1 MFLDGSTPTCVLR
14 SVSGSRELAPADAP
28 VAAGHWGSRSKAGR
42 ATRQRVH
49 LGCWMTT
56 PALQYLFSASDLSTS
71 YTSDVLSLLE
81 LVKFLRMMAIC
92 TVISAT
98 SPVSSRVFTQSFH
111 PEFSPC
117 FPSFPHILPAFPM
130 YFPPARTICSSPAQ
144 CSSIASSRAA
154 DTVARSATSSQASE
168 TFACHS
174 AKASSQAMATVGF
187 TNGGE
192 IHKNFL
198 GIWMEYER
206 NMNVIW
212 YKWINIW
219 DIHGINMNGIWIKSR
234 IWYLGVTLK

>member
-111 PEFSPC
+111 PEFSPRVFTMFSIVSPHSPSISHV
-117 FPSFPHILPAFPM
+117 FPTCQDHLQQPRAVLFHRLLPRCRYRGPQRHKQ
-130 YFPPARTICSSPAQ
+130 PGLGDLRVPLGQ
-144 CSSIASSRAA
+144 
-154 DTVARSATSSQASE
+154 
-168 TFACHS
+168 
-174 AKASSQAMATVGF
+174 GF
-187 TNGGE
+187 EPGHGNGG
-192 IHKNFL
+192 IYQW
-198 GIWMEYER
+198 GR
-206 NMNVIW
+206 NSQEFS
-212 YKWINIW
+212 W
-219 DIHGINMNGIWIKSR
+219 DMNGIW
-234 IWYLGVTLK
+234 T

>member
-1 MFLDGSTPTCVLR
+1 MVQPPHASCEAFQVRGNSLLR
-14 SVSGSRELAPADAP
+14 MLRWPQVTEEVVPRLGGRHANGCTW
-28 VAAGHWGSRSKAGR
+28 AAGWL
-42 ATRQRVH
+42 H
-49 LGCWMTT
+49 LRFNTW
-56 PALQYLFSASDLSTS
+56 FSASDLSTS

-219 DIHGINMNGIWIKSR
+219 DIHGTNMNGIWIKSR